1 VGHNTT
7 RLKLLRGRHSYC
19 SLYGHFLLRHYL
31 ILSKA
36 GDGSHDSTRIDH
48 LDPEAFSAHPH
59 YRRGHWPLI
68 HSVSFYSEANIIAS
82 ARTASGVFIISRKTG
97 AVLWHLAAPIVCQQ
111 HRAHQIN
118 AAGDILIPDNGV
130 FRPEIS
136 VPFSQAIIVSL
147 DKQIRWE
154 YKDTTTG
161 GLGLFTPFMGSA
173 QKLWGGNVLIR
184 GAATGRIIEVS
195 QGGEVVWE
203 FVPQLQDY
211 RAVMSKDEFEK
222 MERIGFAN
230 QSNAIFER
238 TSIGL
243 RTSGTLGQ

>member
-1 VGHNTT
+1 MDDILTVVYTVISCFDITLSYPKQVTAVTT
-7 RLKLLRGRHSYC
+7 QLESTISIRRL
-19 SLYGHFLLRHYL
+19 F
-31 ILSKA
+31 
-36 GDGSHDSTRIDH
+36 
-48 LDPEAFSAHPH
+48 PAHPH

-147 DKQIRWE
+147 DKQIR
-154 YKDTTTG
+154 
-161 GLGLFTPFMGSA
+161 
-173 QKLWGGNVLIR
+173 
-184 GAATGRIIEVS
+184 
-195 QGGEVVWE
+195 
-203 FVPQLQDY
+203 
-211 RAVMSKDEFEK
+211 
-222 MERIGFAN
+222 
-230 QSNAIFER
+230 
-238 TSIGL
+238 
-243 RTSGTLGQ
+243 